1 VAPAAPAAAAPA
13 AGAAV
18 QAPALVEVAASQA
31 LEGWRLEAEPGTR
44 TTAAEAAAATRPM
57 PPAQQI
63 VAQLTVAIQRAP
75 GERVEIRLDPPEL
88 GRVQIELSTRD
99 GVLHATVIAER
110 PEVHDLMRR
119 HAEMLRQEL
128 AAAGHAGVRLEFA
141 NGSGQGEGGREAEDA
156 AAGHDPRA
164 GCGKHRRLRALSSP
178 DRPPAAPSRRT
189 ARHPPLDD
197 PAREEP
203 IMELN
208 PTAAA
213 TTTAAAAAAAARTKT
228 ETEAGAATS
237 DFQTFLQLLT
247 AQLRNQDP
255 LKPMESTEF
264 VAQLASFSAVEQQVR
279 TNDRLDRIAEMLSG
293 GTPDGLAQWIGR
305 EVRAPVAA
313 NYQGVPVEVEVT
325 PKEGA
330 DTAVLVVRNDFGQI
344 VARKLVPAGPRAW

>member
-1 VAPAAPAAAAPA
+1 
-13 AGAAV
+13 
-18 QAPALVEVAASQA
+18 
-31 LEGWRLEAEPGTR
+31 
-44 TTAAEAAAATRPM
+44 
-57 PPAQQI
+57 
-63 VAQLTVAIQRAP
+63 
-75 GERVEIRLDPPEL
+75 
-88 GRVQIELSTRD
+88 
-99 GVLHATVIAER
+99 
-110 PEVHDLMRR
+110 
-119 HAEMLRQEL
+119 
-128 AAAGHAGVRLEFA
+128 
-141 NGSGQGEGGREAEDA
+141 
-156 AAGHDPRA
+156 
-164 GCGKHRRLRALSSP
+164 
-178 DRPPAAPSRRT
+178 
-189 ARHPPLDD
+189 
-197 PAREEP
+197 
-203 IMELN
+203 MELN

-213 TTTAAAAAAAARTKT
+213 ATTAAAAAAARTKT

-344 VARKLVPAGPRAW
+344 VARKLVLPGSTLVTWDGSTDQGTMAANGSYKFELESFMGETQLDAQPGRVFGQVTEVRLEEGSPVLILAGGIRVPLEEVSAVR